1 VCAFLPNALQ
11 LAAMFLLLP
20 CAGANWLPSTMR
32 KFVLLCLATLALGAC
47 RERAPGSFVEA
58 DGGTQL
64 LIEGSVATASIN
76 PLEVDTKV
84 PPVAVN
90 GSIALRLR
98 GGGERMLHPVGGAY
112 LFVPKPVL
120 DRNQGTFLLQA
131 PELYNR
137 EPTHRA
143 AILREVLLRGG
154 EPAMVNQLSSTL
166 DAPDSDRDWNAAYD
180 ALSPPQRALVDTRVQ
195 VSLRKGGPPEGL
207 LRAARGAIPE
217 QVARDLGARLRE
229 LPDARKRMPRA
240 VGALLL
246 RYHQVQPEDAG
257 RLACTLLAETKDM
270 VAPEGDPEGV
280 RALEAAALML
290 LTAQPAERCIE
301 PIERLVLQERCDISL
316 RCKADGAPIDPRES
330 SLQDEP
336 LCGPSLL
343 GENQKA
349 LSQAPAQVFAWKELH
364 VPRLALGA
372 LVARA
377 TVPPALVRAHER
389 RRYALAPSTAPACD
403 LGLPAGAACTCD
415 EPTLRDQ
422 TCRSDTSPISV
433 GFCRFEVDDA
443 KKRIHGVSRAP

>member
-1 VCAFLPNALQ
+1 
-11 LAAMFLLLP
+11 
-20 CAGANWLPSTMR
+20 MR
-32 KFVLLCLATLALGAC
+32 KFALLWVCTLVVAAC
-47 RERAPGSFVEA
+47 RDRAPGSFAEA
-58 DGGTQL
+58 DGGTL
-64 LIEGSVATASIN
+64 LVLSGSTATVPIN
-76 PLEVDTKV
+76 PMEIDTKV
-84 PPVAVN
+84 APVAVN

-98 GGGERMLHPVGGAY
+98 GGGERMLHPVGGTY

-154 EPAMVNQLSSTL
+154 ESAIANQLARTL
-166 DAPDSDRDWNAAYD
+166 DAPDSDRDWSAAYD
-180 ALSPPQRALVDTRVQ
+180 ALTPPQRTLVDIRTRA
-195 VSLRKGGPPEGL
+195 SLSTGGPPEGL
-207 LRAARGAIPE
+207 VRAARGAIPE
-217 QVARDLGARLRE
+217 QVARELGARLRE
-229 LPDARKRMPRA
+229 LPEARGRIPRA

-257 RLACTLLAETKDM
+257 RLACTMLAETKDM

-290 LTAQPAERCIE
+290 LTAQPTERCIA
-301 PIERLVLQERCDISL
+301 PLERLVLQERCDISL
-316 RCKADGAPIDPRES
+316 RCKADGAPVNPRES

-336 LCGPSLL
+336 LCGQSLL

-349 LSQAPAQVFAWKELH
+349 LAQAPAQVFAWKEHH

-377 TVPPALVRAHER
+377 AVPAALVRAHER
-389 RRYALAPSTAPACD
+389 RRYALVPSTAPACD

-433 GFCRFEVDDA
+433 GFCRFEVDDT